1 MDTHHRRRRRLRGA
15 VAGAALVTL
24 LSASLAALPS
34 YAADEEL
41 VVNGGFEDGTTGW
54 FVNNGNATDKAV
66 LSTTDQA
73 FAGEAAA
80 LTTERATT
88 GSGPMQDLSGKVRA
102 GETYELTAK
111 IRYDAAAAPATK
123 QFFAR
128 CTTAAG
134 RTRTW

>member
-15 VAGAALVTL
+15 VAGAALATL

-54 FVNNGNATDKAV
+54 FVNNGNATDTAV

-102 GETYELTAK
+102 GET
-111 IRYDAAAAPATK
+111 
-123 QFFAR
+123 
-128 CTTAAG
+128 
-134 RTRTW
+134 